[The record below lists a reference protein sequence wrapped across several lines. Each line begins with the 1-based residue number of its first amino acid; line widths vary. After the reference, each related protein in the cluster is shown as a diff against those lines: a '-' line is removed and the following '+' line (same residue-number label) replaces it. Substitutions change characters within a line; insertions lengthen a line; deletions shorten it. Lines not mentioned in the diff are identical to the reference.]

1 MAILSPYKVGSYRRL
16 CDICGRPRQIEDIRF
31 ADNVAICSIHPQY
44 RTAQQLNRINALVRP
59 PRILP
64 VPQPKP
70 FAPVDTWTAEEGQI
84 FNFVTATAPY
94 DVVDVT
100 TNAGAIVGGRSYQSY
115 GWAIVYLT
123 ALLAENKRPAAWLT
137 AARTKAI
144 ALGVEVMTFQNAV
157 TTNSSVSGG
166 FRRNNLNISDPSA
179 YFAADNALL
188 CAALCRLY
196 TVTGNPTF
204 LGGARGAGHFLVNLQ
219 ATNLWV
225 AGGGGAYIG
234 ALPEKRQGSSISND
248 YYPSGLLGLW
258 AFTLL
263 QGALGDVTIGAT
275 TNAGGSFSSPPGKLI
290 SEAIAGLRLFW
301 DPVTTI
307 TGEYY
312 SGGAWINTSPPSNEW
327 ATALF
332 ALSEVDG
339 VSAQVATLWDYL
351 MTYTSAASVA
361 GTYDPTLAL
370 STTFDTTTLKNDSGF
385 YDWGAAGL
393 MAKICTSR
401 NRAAIRRAKDVLAE
415 PRARYDEPHRPR
427 GSETLYLGPLGYS
440 TLEFDP
446 VTSGTTTRQRSVIR
460 ASKAGLL
467 YRQLPQGYI
476 GRGH

>member
-31 ADNVAICSIHPQY
+31 SDNVAICSIHPQY

-123 ALLAENKRPAAWLT
+123 GLLAENKRPAAWLT

-166 FRRNNLNISDPSA
+166 FRRNALNVSDPNA
-179 YFAADNALL
+179 YYSADNALL

-196 TVTGNPTF
+196 TATGDPRF
-204 LGGARGAGHFLVNLQ
+204 LGGARGAAHFLVNLQ
-219 ATNLWV
+219 ATNLWIV
-225 AGGGGAYIG
+225 GGRPYVG
-234 ALPEKRQGSSISND
+234 ALPEKRQGTSITAD
-248 YYPSGLLGLW
+248 YYPTGLLGLW
-258 AFTLL
+258 AFSLL
-263 QGALGDVTIGAT
+263 QGLLGDVTIGQAT
-275 TNAGGSFSSPPGKLI
+275 TALGSFSAAPAKLI
-290 SEAIAGLRLFW
+290 SEAIAGIRLFW
-301 DPVTTI
+301 DAVTSI
-307 TGEYY
+307 AGEYY
-312 SGGAWINTSPPSNEW
+312 SAGAWVNTSPPSNEW

-332 ALSEVDG
+332 ALAEVDG
-339 VSAQVATLWDYL
+339 ISTQVATFWDYL
-351 MTYTSAASVA
+351 MTYASAASIA
-361 GTYDPTLAL
+361 GTYDPSLAL
-370 STTFDTTTLKNDSGF
+370 ATAFDTTTLKNDSGF

-427 GSETLYLGPLGYS
+427 GSETLFLGPLGYS
-440 TLEFDP
+440 TLAFAP
-446 VTSGTTTRQRSVIR
+446 VTSGTTTRQQSAVR
-460 ASKAGLL
+460 ASKTGLL
-467 YRQLPQGYI
+467 YRQLPQGFI